1 MSAASLW
8 LVAAVL
14 AQGLLVFVIA
24 GLLYR
29 ARIPLIAGGRI
40 RIADIAL
47 DREAWPA
54 ASRQVANAFS
64 NQFEVPVLFY
74 VAALLALHFGASL
87 LDVVLALAFVASR
100 WVHAVIHVTS
110 NHVVRRFAAFSA
122 GVVVL
127 AIWWLVLAIRLVLMA
142 VAGSN

>member
-29 ARIPLIAGGRI
+29 ARIPLIVGGRV

-74 VAALLALHFGASL
+74 VAALLALYFGASL
-87 LDVVLALAFVASR
+87 IDVVLALAFVASR

-127 AIWWLVLAIRLVLMA
+127 AIWWLVLAVRLVLMA